1 MNESTARSV
10 APRPARSERPP
21 TWMLVLLGALV
32 AATLAM
38 AAVTLY
44 STRELG
50 NQNAHD
56 KATAAELR
64 RQRRYSISSPRAS

>member
-1 MNESTARSV
+1 
-10 APRPARSERPP
+10 
-21 TWMLVLLGALV
+21 MLVLLGALV

-56 KATAAELR
+56 KATAEELR
-64 RQRRYSISSPRAS
+64 RTNALLGLVAARQAKAAELAGQRRYSISSPRAS